1 MIIHDP
7 IGDMIIRI
15 KNAGLAGRQT
25 VELPHS
31 NTKETIAKIL
41 VSEGYIAKTENV
53 EKEGKKN
60 LFLTLKYLDKEHVIR
75 DVHRR
80 SKPGLR
86 VYIGAHEIPIVVGG
100 LGIAII
106 STPQGTM
113 TGNEAKKRKIGG
125 ELLCEI
131 W

>member
-31 NTKETIAKIL
+31 KTKETIAKIL
-41 VSEGYIAKTENV
+41 VSEGYIAKTENI

-86 VYIGAHEIPIVVGG
+86 VYIGTHEIPIVVGG

-106 STPQGTM
+106 STPQGIM